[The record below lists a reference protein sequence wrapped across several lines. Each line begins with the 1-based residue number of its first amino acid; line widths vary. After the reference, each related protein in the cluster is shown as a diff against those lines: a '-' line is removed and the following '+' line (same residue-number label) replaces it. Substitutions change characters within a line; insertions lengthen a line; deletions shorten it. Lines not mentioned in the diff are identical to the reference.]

1 MTDPGPFISYLSPSA
16 IESFACARRWFFKSV
31 LRVPCEQTAQ
41 SAEGEEIHRQ
51 IEMWLT
57 KGIGPT
63 NPSAVASI
71 PHLPPPL
78 DPGTTVEQ
86 QFYFAMNDAGELV
99 PLEDGIVFAARLDVL
114 WRGVVIDHKS
124 VYAYPNPFALTEETL
139 PRNIQAQIC
148 QLATSAHTL
157 KWHYLP
163 RRKEQCH
170 PVVAKPTLEET
181 RRRFHLDVYPTART
195 MVNLKKTWP
204 RTLEGA
210 NTLPCDTSHCWDY
223 GNICPFSYTCT
234 GFVFSEETSM
244 ASGRLADLL
253 AGLDAA
259 TTTTAPTSLQ
269 GATVQVNPPEAEA
282 QRPTVEAEIAG
293 ETPPAEPAPPAEPKK
308 RGRPAK
314 ATTAAPPATPVAD
327 VAAPETAPAAEA
339 AAPAPPTPAESADD
353 ALFALIRA
361 ARARGLRVQVI
372 VG

>member
-78 DPGTTVEQ
+78 DPDTTVEQ

-124 VYAYPNPFALTEETL
+124 VYAYPNPFALTSETL

-170 PVVAKPTLEET
+170 PVVARPSLDET

-195 MVNLKKTWP
+195 MVELKKTWP
-204 RTLEGA
+204 RTLEHA

-223 GNICPFSYTCT
+223 GSVCPFSYTCT
-234 GFVFSEETSM
+234 GFIFSEETSM

-259 TTTTAPTSLQ
+259 TTTTAPASLQ

-293 ETPPAEPAPPAEPKK
+293 ETPSEPPIELPAPVAKK
-308 RGRPAK
+308 RGRPKKDEAP
-314 ATTAAPPATPVAD
+314 APDTT
-327 VAAPETAPAAEA
+327 EAPAAEA
-339 AAPAPPTPAESADD
+339 TAPAPPTPAESADD
-353 ALFALIRA
+353 ALFCLIRA
-361 ARARGLRVQVI
+361 ARARGLRVQVT